1 MTTMMLAER
10 AEAPGKVNLFFAVGP
25 PRPDG
30 YHDVASLYC
39 AVGAVEAV
47 TATLTRGSG
56 VSVGVAVVPGSL
68 VAQQQEL
75 GTFSLDAVPS
85 DASNLAARAAHAVLE
100 HFPPLV
106 GGLHL
111 QIDKAVPVAG
121 GMGGGSADA
130 AAALAAVNRLAAR
143 VSGRPALDDD
153 ALLRLAAALGADV
166 PFALTGG
173 AAVGTG
179 TGARLRPVPV
189 GTPLHLVLVAGGA
202 GLSTP
207 AVYAELDR
215 LRAERTVP
223 EPRLPEGLEEVL
235 AGGTAHE
242 LAPLLANDLQAAA
255 LSLVPRLGPLPAPD
269 AAAGTLA
276 SFVSGS
282 GPTVAHL
289 VADGSSAERIAQR
302 LRDQGAAA
310 LAVVAP
316 WPLASGRRPLDL
328 T

>member
-1 MTTMMLAER
+1 MTTTLLTER
-10 AEAPGKVNLFFAVGP
+10 AGAPGKVNLFFAAGP

-30 YHDVASLYC
+30 CHDVASLYC
-39 AVGAVEAV
+39 AVGTGETV
-47 TATLTRGSG
+47 TATLTRGAG
-56 VSVGVAVVPGSL
+56 TAVGVAAVPGSL
-68 VAQQQEL
+68 VAQQL
-75 GTFSLDAVPS
+75 DRGTFSLEAVPT
-85 DASNLAARAAHAVLE
+85 DGSNLAVRAAEAVLAR
-100 HFPPLV
+100 FPPLP

-130 AAALAAVNRLAAR
+130 AAALLAVNRLAAR

-153 ALLRLAAALGADV
+153 ALLQLAAGLGADV

-179 TGARLRPVPV
+179 TGARLRPVAV
-189 GTPLHLVLVAGGA
+189 GAPLHLVLVAAEA

-215 LRAERTVP
+215 LRAEEEVP
-223 EPRLPEGLEEVL
+223 PPRLPQVLEEHL
-235 AGGTAHE
+235 AAGSAAA
-242 LAPLLANDLQAAA
+242 LAPLLANDLQPAA
-255 LSLVPRLGPLPAPD
+255 LSLAPQLEPVLAAG
-269 AAAGTLA
+269 AAAGALA

-289 VADGSSAERIAQR
+289 VADAAAAEDLADV
-302 LRDQGAAA
+302 LRGQGAPA
-310 LAVVAP
+310 LAVRAP
-316 WPLASGRRPLDL
+316 
-328 T
+328 

>member
-1 MTTMMLAER
+1 MTATPRPER
-10 AEAPGKVNLFFAVGP
+10 AAAPGKVNLFFAAGP

-39 AVGAVEAV
+39 AVSTGETV
-47 TATLTRGSG
+47 TAAPTRGAG
-56 VSVGVAVVPGSL
+56 TSVGVAAVPGSL
-68 VAQQQEL
+68 VAQQIDR
-75 GTFSLDAVPS
+75 GTFTLDAVPT
-85 DASNLAARAAHAVLE
+85 DGSNLAVRAAEAVLAR
-100 HFPPLV
+100 FPRLS

-111 QIDKAVPVAG
+111 QIEKAVPVAG

-130 AAALAAVNRLAAR
+130 AAALLAVNRLAAR
-143 VSGRPALDDD
+143 VSGEPALDDD
-153 ALLRLAAALGADV
+153 ALLQLAAGLGADV

-179 TGARLRPVPV
+179 TGAHLRPVPV
-189 GTPLHLVLVAGGA
+189 GAPLHLVLVAAEA

-215 LRAERTVP
+215 LRTHEDVP
-223 EPRLPEGLEEVL
+223 PPRLPAGLEEAL
-235 AGGTAHE
+235 RTGQAAE

-255 LSLVPRLGPLPAPD
+255 LSLAPQLAPVLAAG
-269 AAAGTLA
+269 AAAGVLA

-289 VADGSSAERIAQR
+289 VAEAAAAEDLADV
-302 LRDQGAAA
+302 LRGQGAPA
-310 LAVVAP
+310 LAVRAP
-316 WPLASGRRPLDL
+316 
-328 T
+328 

>member
-1 MTTMMLAER
+1 MSTMMLTEQVQ
-10 AEAPGKVNLFFAVGP
+10 APGKVNLFFAAGP

-39 AVGAVEAV
+39 AVGTTETV
-47 TATLTRGSG
+47 TATLTAGTG
-56 VSVGVAVVPGSL
+56 FTVGVAAVPGSL
-68 VAQQQEL
+68 VAQQIAL
-75 GTFSLDAVPS
+75 GSFRLDAVPT
-85 DASNLAARAAHAVLE
+85 DDSNLVVRAARAVLG
-100 HFPPLV
+100 HLPALP

-130 AAALAAVNRLAAR
+130 AAALVAVNRLAAR
-143 VSGRPALDDD
+143 AGGVPGLDDD
-153 ALLRLAAALGADV
+153 ALLRLAAGLGADV

-179 TGARLRPVPV
+179 TGARLRPAAV
-189 GTPLHLVLVAGGA
+189 GAPLHLVLVAAEA

-215 LRAERTVP
+215 LRAAEGVP
-223 EPRLPEGLEEVL
+223 APGLPEGLEHAL
-235 AGGTAHE
+235 AAGAPEE
-242 LAPLLANDLQAAA
+242 LAPLLANDLQPAA
-255 LSLVPRLGPLPAPD
+255 LSLAPQLAPVLAAG
-269 AAAGTLA
+269 AAAGALA

-289 VADGSSAERIAQR
+289 LADADAAETLAERFRSQESP
-302 LRDQGAAA
+302 A
-310 LAVVAP
+310 LAVSAP
-316 WPLASGRRPLDL
+316 
-328 T
+328 

>member
-1 MTTMMLAER
+1 MTAVLLTER
-10 AEAPGKVNLFFAVGP
+10 AGAPGKVNLFFAAGP

-39 AVGAVEAV
+39 AVSTGETV
-47 TATLTRGSG
+47 TATLTRGAG
-56 VSVGVAVVPGSL
+56 TTVGVAAVPGSL
-68 VAQQQEL
+68 VAQQL
-75 GTFSLDAVPS
+75 DRGTFSLDAVPT
-85 DASNLAARAAHAVLE
+85 DGSNLAVRAAEAVLAR
-100 HFPPLV
+100 FPPLA

-111 QIDKAVPVAG
+111 QLDKAVPVAG

-130 AAALAAVNRLAAR
+130 AAALVAVNRLAAR
-143 VSGRPALDDD
+143 VSGEPELDDD
-153 ALLRLAAALGADV
+153 ALLELAAGLGADV

-179 TGARLRPVPV
+179 TGSRLRPVAV
-189 GTPLHLVLVAGGA
+189 GATLHLVLVAAEA

-215 LRAERTVP
+215 LRADDDVP
-223 EPRLPEGLEEVL
+223 APRLPGDLEAVL
-235 AGGTAHE
+235 GAGAAGE

-255 LSLVPRLGPLPAPD
+255 LSLAPQLGPVLAAG
-269 AAAGTLA
+269 AAAGALA

-289 VADGSSAERIAQR
+289 VADAAAAEDLADV
-302 LRDQGAAA
+302 LRGQGAPA
-310 LAVVAP
+310 LAVRAP
-316 WPLASGRRPLDL
+316 
-328 T
+328 

>member
-1 MTTMMLAER
+1 MTTTPRPER
-10 AEAPGKVNLFFAVGP
+10 AAAPGKVNLFFAAGP

-39 AVGAVEAV
+39 AVSTGETV
-47 TATLTRGSG
+47 TVAPTRSG
-56 VSVGVAVVPGSL
+56 GTTVGVAAVPGSL
-68 VAQQQEL
+68 VAQQIDR
-75 GTFSLDAVPS
+75 GTFTLDAVPT
-85 DASNLAARAAHAVLE
+85 DGSNLAVRAAEAVLAR
-100 HFPPLV
+100 FPRLS

-130 AAALAAVNRLAAR
+130 AAALLAVNRLAAR
-143 VSGRPALDDD
+143 VSGEPPLDDD
-153 ALLRLAAALGADV
+153 ALLELAAGLGADV

-179 TGARLRPVPV
+179 TGAHLRPVAV
-189 GTPLHLVLVAGGA
+189 GAPLHLVLVAAEA

-215 LRAERTVP
+215 LRAREDVP
-223 EPRLPEGLEEVL
+223 PPRLPAGLEEAL
-235 AGGTAHE
+235 RAGQAGE
-242 LAPLLANDLQAAA
+242 LAPLLVNDLQAAA
-255 LSLVPRLGPLPAPD
+255 LSLAPQLAPVLAAG
-269 AAAGTLA
+269 AAAGALA

-289 VADGSSAERIAQR
+289 VADAAAAEDLADV
-302 LRDQGAAA
+302 LRGRGAPA
-310 LAVVAP
+310 LAVRAP
-316 WPLASGRRPLDL
+316 
-328 T
+328 

>member
-1 MTTMMLAER
+1 MSTTALTER
-10 AEAPGKVNLFFAVGP
+10 AQAPGKVNLFFAAGP

-39 AVGAVEAV
+39 AVSTAETV
-47 TATLTRGSG
+47 TATTTAGTG
-56 VSVGVAVVPGSL
+56 ITVGVAAVPGSL
-68 VAQQQEL
+68 VAQQIGL
-75 GTFSLDAVPS
+75 GTFCLDAVPT
-85 DASNLAARAAHAVLE
+85 DDSNLAVRAARAVLGR
-100 HFPPLV
+100 FPELP

-143 VSGRPALDDD
+143 ACGAPGLDDG
-153 ALLRLAAALGADV
+153 ALLELAAGLGADV

-179 TGARLRPVPV
+179 TGARLRPSAV
-189 GTPLHLVLVAGGA
+189 GAPLHLVLVAAGA

-207 AVYAELDR
+207 AAYAELDR
-215 LRAERTVP
+215 LRTDEDVP
-223 EPRLPEGLEEVL
+223 PPRLPEGLEEAL
-235 AGGTAHE
+235 AAGALQE
-242 LAPLLANDLQAAA
+242 LAPLLRNDLQPAA
-255 LSLVPRLGPLPAPD
+255 LSLASQLEPVLAAG
-269 AAAGTLA
+269 AAAGALA

-289 VADGSSAERIAQR
+289 VADASAAEDLAGR
-302 LRDQGAAA
+302 LRDRGAPA
-310 LAVVAP
+310 LAVRAP
-316 WPLASGRRPLDL
+316 GH
-328 T
+328 

>member
-1 MTTMMLAER
+1 MSTSQLAER
-10 AEAPGKVNLFFAVGP
+10 AGAPGKVNLFFAAGP

-39 AVGAVEAV
+39 AVSTGETVR
-47 TATLTRGSG
+47 ATLTRGAG
-56 VSVGVAVVPGSL
+56 TTVGVAAVPGSL
-68 VAQQQEL
+68 VAQQL
-75 GTFSLDAVPS
+75 DRGTFSLDTVPT
-85 DASNLAARAAHAVLE
+85 DGSNLAVRAAEAVLAR
-100 HFPPLV
+100 FPPLV

-143 VSGRPALDDD
+143 VSGEPALDDD
-153 ALLRLAAALGADV
+153 ALLELAAGLGADV

-179 TGARLRPVPV
+179 TGARLRPVAV
-189 GTPLHLVLVAGGA
+189 GAPLHLVLVAAEA
-202 GLSTP
+202 GLPTP

-215 LRAERTVP
+215 LRADEDVP
-223 EPRLPEGLEEVL
+223 PPRLPEGLVERL
-235 AGGTAHE
+235 GAGTAEE
-242 LAPLLANDLQAAA
+242 LAPLLANDLQSAA
-255 LSLVPRLGPLPAPD
+255 LSLAPQLEPVL
-269 AAAGTLA
+269 AAGADAGALA

-289 VADGSSAERIAQR
+289 VADAAA
-302 LRDQGAAA
+302 AAA
-310 LAVVAP
+310 LADVLRGQGAP
-316 WPLASGRRPLDL
+316 ALAVRAP
-328 T
+328 

>member
-1 MTTMMLAER
+1 MTTLMLAER

-39 AVGAVEAV
+39 AVGTSESV
-47 TATLTRGSG
+47 TATLTRGAG
-56 VSVGVAVVPGSL
+56 IAVGVAAVPGSL
-68 VAQQQEL
+68 VAQQIDR
-75 GTFSLDAVPS
+75 GTFCLDAVPT
-85 DASNLAARAAHAVLE
+85 DGSNLVALAARAVLE
-100 HFPPLV
+100 RFPALV

-130 AAALAAVNRLAAR
+130 AAALTAVNRLAAR
-143 VSGRPALDDD
+143 VSGAPALDDG
-153 ALLRLAAALGADV
+153 ALLELAAGLGADV

-179 TGARLRPVPV
+179 TGAELRPVRV
-189 GTPLHLVLVAGGA
+189 GAPLHLVLVAGEA

-215 LRAERTVP
+215 LRRAGDVP
-223 EPRLPEGLEEVL
+223 PPQLTARVEEVL
-235 AGGTAHE
+235 GAGSAQE
-242 LAPLLANDLQAAA
+242 LAPLLRNDLQAAA
-255 LSLVPRLGPLPAPD
+255 LSLAPQLGPVL
-269 AAAGTLA
+269 AAGEQAGALA

-289 VADGSSAERIAQR
+289 LADAASAEELAQR
-302 LRDQGAAA
+302 IREGGAPA
-310 LAVVAP
+310 LAVRAP
-316 WPLASGRRPLDL
+316 
-328 T
+328 

>member
-1 MTTMMLAER
+1 MTAER
-10 AEAPGKVNLFFAVGP
+10 ITERADAPGKVNLFFAAGP

-39 AVGAVEAV
+39 AVSTGETV
-47 TATLTRGSG
+47 TATLTGGSG
-56 VSVGVAVVPGSL
+56 SGTTVGVAAVPGSL
-68 VAQQQEL
+68 VAQQIER
-75 GTFSLDAVPS
+75 GTFRLDAVPA
-85 DASNLAARAAHAVLE
+85 DRSNLAVRAAEAVLAR
-100 HFPPLV
+100 FPPLS

-130 AAALAAVNRLAAR
+130 AAALRAVNRLAAR
-143 VSGRPALDDD
+143 ATGRPALDDET
-153 ALLRLAAALGADV
+153 LLGLAAGLGADV

-173 AAVGTG
+173 AAAGTG
-179 TGARLRPVPV
+179 TGTQLRPVVV
-189 GTPLHLVLVAGGA
+189 GAPLHLVLVAAEA

-215 LRAERTVP
+215 LRAHADVP
-223 EPRLPEGLEEVL
+223 PPRLPEELEEAL
-235 AGGTAHE
+235 GAGAAGG

-255 LSLVPRLGPLPAPD
+255 LSLAPQL
-269 AAAGTLA
+269 APVLAAGAAGGALA

-289 VADGSSAERIAQR
+289 VADAAAAEELADV
-302 LRDQGAAA
+302 LRGQGAPA
-310 LAVVAP
+310 LAVRAP
-316 WPLASGRRPLDL
+316 
-328 T
+328 

>member
-1 MTTMMLAER
+1 MTTTPPTER
-10 AEAPGKVNLFFAVGP
+10 AAAPGKVNLFFAAGP

-39 AVGAVEAV
+39 AVSTGETV
-47 TATLTRGSG
+47 TATTTRGAG
-56 VSVGVAVVPGSL
+56 TTVGVAAVPGSL
-68 VAQQQEL
+68 VAQQIEL
-75 GTFSLDAVPS
+75 GTFSLDAVPT
-85 DASNLAARAAHAVLE
+85 DGSNLAVRAAEAVLAR
-100 HFPPLV
+100 FPPLA

-130 AAALAAVNRLAAR
+130 AAALLAVNRLAAR
-143 VSGRPALDDD
+143 VSGEPALDDD
-153 ALLRLAAALGADV
+153 ALLELAAGLGADV

-179 TGARLRPVPV
+179 TGAHLRPV
-189 GTPLHLVLVAGGA
+189 TAEAPLHLVLVAAEA

-215 LRAERTVP
+215 LRTHENVP
-223 EPRLPEGLEEVL
+223 QPRLPAGLEEAL
-235 AGGTAHE
+235 STGRAAE

-255 LSLVPRLGPLPAPD
+255 LSLAPQLAPVLAAG
-269 AAAGTLA
+269 AAAGALA

-289 VADGSSAERIAQR
+289 VADAAAAEDLADV
-302 LRDQGAAA
+302 LRGRGTPA
-310 LAVVAP
+310 LAVRAP
-316 WPLASGRRPLDL
+316 
-328 T
+328 

>member
-1 MTTMMLAER
+1 MTTMMPAER
-10 AEAPGKVNLFFAVGP
+10 AGAPGKVNLFFAVGP

-39 AVGAVEAV
+39 AVGTAESV
-47 TATLTRGSG
+47 TATLTRGTG
-56 VSVGVAVVPGSL
+56 VAVGVAAVPGSL
-68 VAQQQEL
+68 VAQQVQR
-75 GTFSLDAVPS
+75 GTFSLDAVPT
-85 DASNLAARAAHAVLE
+85 DGSNLAVLAARAVLE
-100 HFPPLV
+100 RFPPLV

-130 AAALAAVNRLAAR
+130 AAALTAVNRLAAR

-153 ALLRLAAALGADV
+153 ALLELAAGLGADV

-173 AAVGTG
+173 AALGTG
-179 TGARLRPVPV
+179 TGAELRPVVV
-189 GTPLHLVLVAGGA
+189 GAPLHLVLVASDA

-215 LRAERTVP
+215 LRGSGEVP
-223 EPRLPEGLEEVL
+223 PPQLPARFEQVL
-235 AGGTAHE
+235 AAGSAEE
-242 LAPLLANDLQAAA
+242 LAPLLRNDLQAAA
-255 LSLVPRLGPLPAPD
+255 LSLAPQLEPVL
-269 AAAGTLA
+269 AAGGPAGALT

-289 VADGSSAERIAQR
+289 AADAASAEELAQR
-302 LRDQGAAA
+302 MRDGGAPA
-310 LAVVAP
+310 LAVRAP
-316 WPLASGRRPLDL
+316 
-328 T
+328 